1 VGRWVRAAARAEV
14 PPGEGRSLKVDDR
27 WVALFHDPE
36 RGFLAI
42 DDACPHEGT
51 PLGDGAY
58 HAGNVICG
66 SHSWV
71 FDVTTG
77 RCRSMPGVSVACY
90 ATRPAGEDVE
100 IELPDGPPG
109 RPPDAGEAQA

>member
-1 VGRWVRAAARAEV
+1 MRAAARDDV
-14 PPGEGRSLKVDDR
+14 PEGEGRSIKVGDR
-27 WVALFHDPE
+27 WIGLFHDPDK
-36 RGFLAI
+36 GFLAI

-51 PLGDGAY
+51 SLGEGAY
-58 HAGNVICG
+58 QSGHVICG

-71 FDVTTG
+71 FDVVTG

-90 ATRPAGEDVE
+90 ATRPAGEDIE

-109 RPPDAGEAQA
+109 RTPDAGDAQA

>member
-1 VGRWVRAAARAEV
+1 MSRWVRAAAARSV
-14 PPGEGRSLKVDDR
+14 PAGEGRAIKVEDR
-27 WVALFHDPE
+27 WIALFHDPE

-51 PLGDGAY
+51 SLGEGAY
-58 HAGNVICG
+58 HAGVVICG

-71 FDVTTG
+71 FDVATG

-100 IELPDGPPG
+100 IELP
-109 RPPDAGEAQA
+109 

>member
-1 VGRWVRAAARAEV
+1 MRAASRSEV
-14 PPGEGRSLKVDDR
+14 PPGEARAVKVEGR
-27 WVALFHDPE
+27 WIALFHDPD

-51 PLGDGAY
+51 SLAEGAW

-71 FDVTTG
+71 FDASTG
-77 RCRSMPGVSVACY
+77 RCLSVPGVSVACY
-90 ATRPAGEDVE
+90 ATRPAGDDVE
-100 IELPDGPPG
+100 IELPVGPPG
-109 RPPDAGEAQA
+109 GSTDAGDAPA

>member
-1 VGRWVRAAARAEV
+1 M
-14 PPGEGRSLKVDDR
+14 PPGEGRAIKVEDR
-27 WVALFHDPE
+27 WIALFHDAD

-51 PLGDGAY
+51 SLGEGAY
-58 HAGNVICG
+58 QAGHVICG

-71 FDVTTG
+71 FDVATG

-100 IELPDGPPG
+100 IELPS
-109 RPPDAGEAQA
+109 RPRENAGCG

>member
-1 VGRWVRAAARAEV
+1 VRAAARGDV
-14 PPGEGRSLKVDDR
+14 PEGEGRSIKVGDR
-27 WVALFHDPE
+27 WIGLFHDPDK
-36 RGFLAI
+36 GFLAI

-51 PLGDGAY
+51 SLGEGAY
-58 HAGNVICG
+58 QSGHVICG

-71 FDVTTG
+71 FDVVTG

-90 ATRPAGEDVE
+90 ATRPAGEDIE

-109 RPPDAGEAQA
+109 RTPDAGDAQA

>member
-1 VGRWVRAAARAEV
+1 MRAAARGDV
-14 PPGEGRSLKVDDR
+14 PEGEGRSIKVGDR
-27 WVALFHDPE
+27 WIGLFHDPDK
-36 RGFLAI
+36 GFLAI

-51 PLGDGAY
+51 SLGEGAY
-58 HAGNVICG
+58 QSGHVICG

-71 FDVTTG
+71 FDVVTG

-90 ATRPAGEDVE
+90 ATRPAGEDIE

-109 RPPDAGEAQA
+109 RTPDAGDAQA